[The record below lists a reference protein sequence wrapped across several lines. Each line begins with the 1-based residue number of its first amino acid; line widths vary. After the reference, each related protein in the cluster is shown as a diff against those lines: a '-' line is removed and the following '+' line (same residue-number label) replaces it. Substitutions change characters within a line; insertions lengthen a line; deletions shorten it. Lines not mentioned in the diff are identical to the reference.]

1 MLNPIARAVDRDHD
15 PGWRVTGSIKVPAM
29 HPAPII
35 AQTTPGHGLGARY
48 RAAVAAATAA
58 TGIGHGAATPAPQPA
73 TRPAGTDN
81 GTVMPSG
88 WPGS

>member
-1 MLNPIARAVDRDHD
+1 
-15 PGWRVTGSIKVPAM
+15 M

-35 AQTTPGHGLGARY
+35 AQTTPGHGLGARC
-48 RAAVAAATAA
+48 RAAAAAATAA
-58 TGIGHGAATPAPQPA
+58 TGIGHGAATPAPH
-73 TRPAGTDN
+73 RPLSRAGTDN